1 MLDRPLLG
9 TPQIVRVGPQL
20 AAVIRL
26 TLPRHQLRQVMG
38 PAFAELQAEASVQ
51 GLTLGPAFTRP
62 LRPPGDV
69 VELEAGFE
77 VDRPIRPVGRVRRGE
92 LPAATVVRS
101 VYRGPYEGL
110 AAAWAELRTWIAH
123 QGLVAG
129 ADHWERY
136 LTGAESGSEPA
147 AWRTELNR
155 EIVIR

>member
-1 MLDRPLLG
+1 MGAWEKAG

-110 AAAWAELRTWIAH
+110 AARGPSSGRGSRTRAWSQAPT
-123 QGLVAG
+123 
-129 ADHWERY
+129 
-136 LTGAESGSEPA
+136 TGSATSPAPSPGPSRPRGEPS
-147 AWRTELNR
+147 
-155 EIVIR
+155 